1 MKIKRFFS
9 LILLFCSFS
18 FFLNVSCAKNTE
30 VTISIAMAPD
40 NNYVYPTIVAMTSI
54 LENKNDSTHI
64 DFNILVSDDV
74 TDENKDR
81 LRLLGKMYKNSSV
94 KLIEMKDAFKD
105 SYHRWLPVSAYYRLL
120 LASLLPKQDKIFVWL
135 YQCAKFLVF

>member
-1 MKIKRFFS
+1 MKRFFS
-9 LILLFCSFS
+9 LILLLFSFS
-18 FFLNVSCAKNTE
+18 FFLNVSCAKNIE
-30 VTISIAMAPD
+30 VTIPIAMAPD

-81 LRLLGKMYKNSSV
+81 LRLLGKCTKTV
-94 KLIEMKDAFKD
+94 
-105 SYHRWLPVSAYYRLL
+105 LL
-120 LASLLPKQDKIFVWL
+120 N
-135 YQCAKFLVF
+135 